1 MALESLE
8 VGAGWL
14 KAGFLGFQGG
24 GKTYTA
30 GVLAAGT
37 RNHLKL
43 DGPVAMYDTETGSAY
58 LAPLI
63 RKLTGKQLVG
73 RKGRTLSEAI
83 AFLNECAASGV
94 SVAVIDSVSHLWN
107 ELCSSYLDQVHEA
120 KLKTNPNAKKRTRLE
135 FQDWGPIKKKWAEFT
150 DLFLNIPLHVIIC
163 GRAGYSYDYQ
173 VINEESEKKE
183 LVKTGIKMRAEGE
196 FGYEPSLLV
205 EMEAVQTNPTSKD
218 ARSVTHVATV
228 LKDRFDL
235 IDGKTCENPT
245 FEFFK
250 PFVASLT
257 PGAPPTVL
265 TGAQTPLGVDEEGQA
280 EWNREKKARAI
291 AWEEI
296 GLAFTIAIPGK
307 GAIESKAKAKAL
319 EQVFGTASPTAIEN
333 MQSSKLREGL
343 KTLREI
349 AIPAA
354 LEEIKA
360 HDEAEKKPGKSNKEK
375 VGAQ

>member
-8 VGAGWL
+8 VGAGFL

-30 GVLAAGT
+30 GELAAGT
-37 RNHLKL
+37 RNYLKL

-58 LAPLI
+58 LAPRI

-83 AFLNECAASGV
+83 SFLIQCRDEGV
-94 SVAVIDSVSHLWN
+94 SVAIVDSVSHLWN

-120 KLKTNPNAKKRTRLE
+120 KLKQNPNAKKRTRLE

-150 DLFLNIPLHVIIC
+150 DLFLTIPLHVIIC

-173 VINEESEKKE
+173 VINEETEKKE
-183 LVKTGIKMRAEGE
+183 LVKTGIKMKAEGE

-205 EMEAVQTNPTSKD
+205 EMVGVQTNPTSND
-218 ARSVTHVATV
+218 TRSITHVATV

-235 IDGKTCENPT
+235 IDGKTCENPA

-250 PFVASLT
+250 PFIAALT
-257 PGAPPTVL
+257 PGAPAPAL
-265 TGAQTPLGVDEEGQA
+265 TGTQTPLGVDEEGQA
-280 EWNREKKARAI
+280 EWNRERKMRAI

-296 GLAFTIAIPGK
+296 GLAFTVAIPGK
-307 GAIESKAKAKAL
+307 GAIEQKAKAKAL

-333 MQSSKLREGL
+333 MQSVKLREGL
-343 KTLREI
+343 KALREV

-354 LEEIKA
+354 VEEIKA
-360 HDEAEKKPGKSNKEK
+360 HEEVEKKEKKSQKEK

>member
-1 MALESLE
+1 MDSLE
-8 VGAGWL
+8 VGAGFL
-14 KAGFLGFQGG
+14 KAGFLGFQGS

-30 GVLAAGT
+30 AVLACGT

-58 LAPLI
+58 VAPLVH
-63 RKLTGKQLVG
+63 KLTGLKLEG
-73 RKGRTLSEAI
+73 KRGRTLSEAI
-83 AFLNECAASGV
+83 AFLHKCVEEKV

-120 KLKTNPNAKKRTRLE
+120 KVKTNPNVKKRTRLE

-173 VINEESEKKE
+173 VINDETEKKE

-196 FGYEPSLLV
+196 FGYEPSILI

-218 ARSVTHVATV
+218 ARAVDHVATV

-235 IDGKTCENPT
+235 IDGKVCANPT

-250 PFVASLT
+250 PFVAALT
-257 PGAPPTVL
+257 PGATTQIS
-265 TGAQTPLGVDEEGQA
+265 TGRTEMGVDEEGQV

-307 GAIESKAKAKAL
+307 GAIEQKAKAKAL

-333 MQSSKLREGL
+333 MQSVKLREGL
-343 KTLREI
+343 KVLREV

-354 LEEIKA
+354 LEEIRVSEEKPAKA
-360 HDEAEKKPGKSNKEK
+360 EK
-375 VGAQ
+375 VGAK